1 MIMFMMVGM
10 VLMMVPLTMP
20 LMILPSGKS
29 SQHRHL
35 LEPFHACPSTSSS
48 PTRASCGAN
57 NVNLAVLI
65 IMRVSPEAAF

>member
-10 VLMMVPLTMP
+10 VVMMVLLTMP
-20 LMILPSGKS
+20 LILPSSKS

-35 LEPFHACPSTSSS
+35 LEPFHACQSTSSS

-57 NVNLAVLI
+57 NVHLNNKETI
-65 IMRVSPEAAF
+65 KKNVSCTD